1 MGVGGNLMGLGGRLC
16 VYGCSGEIRGVGD
29 MGGGWVGVSDTRGPH
44 NPLLPVSL
52 RLRTLYRT
60 VKISFV
66 LKMLYFLCVKATGW
80 LGSTSTTS
88 THRRLLMATV

>member
-1 MGVGGNLMGLGGRLC
+1 MGVRGKLGGW
-16 VYGCSGEIRGVGD
+16 GIW
-29 MGGGWVGVSDTRGPH
+29 GGGWVGVSDTRGPH

-66 LKMLYFLCVKATGW
+66 LKMLYFFVCKGYWMVGLYLYHFYSQETPDGNCVGKY
-80 LGSTSTTS
+80 
-88 THRRLLMATV
+88 